1 MKGACHPGE
10 KRLMPAP
17 PGEKFAIK
25 IFSRRMA
32 RFVLKRDTTD
42 PRLFTF
48 LPITCLTS
56 LLRLPRRLVSQALEP
71 LRDQR
76 PASRL
81 IRRTA
86 RQEWRLISLNM
97 FCNLLQAAAEGATLG
112 VMFLSVDLLSRPEG
126 SSINWSSNPILGALP
141 QLGELL
147 NALPRNQM
155 FLMLLAVAVLL
166 KLGQSLTMYVGEVAV
181 GYYANRTSTRLTAM
195 LHSQVLGFSFPC
207 ASRYR
212 VGDLQYINSSG
223 PTTVIGEI
231 KMISGLVMNLLMMA
245 TYLVVLISLSPWLL
259 VAAVAM
265 GGVLA
270 LVQQQLLPRIRER
283 AVEATELGRE
293 LSSRMTENIQGLR
306 LLHTSGQLDIADQDV
321 TNRTRDVE
329 MTSRA
334 QTRLNAVNGPI
345 IVTLPILM
353 IAVIASLSVLFF
365 VDRNSG
371 ILPSLVTFVV
381 ALQRLNG
388 SFGSITNSLTS
399 LKANSASLDLL
410 NSFLIES
417 DKQFR
422 RHGGRPFV
430 AIHQGIE
437 LRHVGLRYAPELDPA
452 LTDINLTF
460 SKGETVALV
469 GSSGAGKSSIADL
482 LAGLYDPTE
491 GEILVDGA
499 NLNAFDLAGWQQ
511 RLGVVSQDTFLFNAS
526 IADNIAFGT
535 PTATRQAIE
544 TAAEQAQAARFIKDL
559 PEGLNTLVGERGYRL
574 SGGQRQRLSLARAI
588 LRQPELLILDEAT
601 SALDS
606 DSERLVQQAIDRFE
620 RKHTVL
626 VIAHRLSTIVKADL
640 ICVMEK
646 GEIIERGSH
655 SDLLSINGRYT
666 KLWEQQTKFIESKK
680 FSRP

>member
-1 MKGACHPGE
+1 
-10 KRLMPAP
+10 
-17 PGEKFAIK
+17 
-25 IFSRRMA
+25 
-32 RFVLKRDTTD
+32 
-42 PRLFTF
+42 
-48 LPITCLTS
+48 
-56 LLRLPRRLVSQALEP
+56 
-71 LRDQR
+71 
-76 PASRL
+76 
-81 IRRTA
+81 
-86 RQEWRLISLNM
+86 
-97 FCNLLQAAAEGATLG
+97 
-112 VMFLSVDLLSRPEG
+112 
-126 SSINWSSNPILGALP
+126 
-141 QLGELL
+141 
-147 NALPRNQM
+147 
-155 FLMLLAVAVLL
+155 
-166 KLGQSLTMYVGEVAV
+166 
-181 GYYANRTSTRLTAM
+181 
-195 LHSQVLGFSFPC
+195 
-207 ASRYR
+207 
-212 VGDLQYINSSG
+212 
-223 PTTVIGEI
+223 
-231 KMISGLVMNLLMMA
+231 MISGLVMNLLMMA

-371 ILPSLVTFVV
+371 ILASLVTFVV

-399 LKANSASLDLL
+399 LKANSASLDML

-620 RKHTVL
+620 RQHTVL

-655 SDLLSINGRYT
+655 SDLLSINGRYA
-666 KLWEQQTKFIESKK
+666 KLWEQQTKFRESKE
-680 FSRP
+680 FSRS